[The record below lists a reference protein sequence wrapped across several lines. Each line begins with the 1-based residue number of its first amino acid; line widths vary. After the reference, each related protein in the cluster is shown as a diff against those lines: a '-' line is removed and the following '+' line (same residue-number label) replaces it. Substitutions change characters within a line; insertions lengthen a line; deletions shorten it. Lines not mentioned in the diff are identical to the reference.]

1 MTSKSPSISA
11 TPSPPYSKKLES
23 LFAYLEEQENS
34 DNDKLFASTDDGG
47 EAPTHPPN
55 SNNRRGG
62 LSDITNHVSPT
73 AAKAQVV
80 AKEIPSQNEKII
92 QDRHNCVDSSRKTTK
107 PLVRRD
113 RKKSYIWEEWE
124 EQSLLNSIDDICMSE
139 GIVDVDMASGE
150 EFGVEKSIP
159 DTNKGLPA
167 DAHEQLRELKS
178 MSLEIQTRSTAMKIE
193 CEQKKKKVEELHSVR
208 VENEARYVSKMKS
221 VKQFW
226 AKRHEVA
233 KAEND
238 RVSIQYGTCGDEHTC

>member
-1 MTSKSPSISA
+1 MTSKSSSISA

-34 DNDKLFASTDDGG
+34 DNDKLFASTDGG
-47 EAPTHPPN
+47 DAPKHQEY
-55 SNNRRGG
+55 NRRGG
-62 LSDITNHVSPT
+62 LSDITNSPT
-73 AAKAQVV
+73 AAKAQI
-80 AKEIPSQNEKII
+80 ASKKIPSQNEKII
-92 QDRHNCVDSSRKTTK
+92 QDRHDCDDSSRKTTK

-159 DTNKGLPA
+159 DTTKGLPA

-208 VENEARYVSKMKS
+208 VENEARYVAKMKS
-221 VKQFW
+221 VKQCW

-238 RVSIQYGTCGDEHTC
+238 RASIHYCTCGDEHTC